1 MRRMG
6 CMGLVVVLLLAVV
19 VYDQWR
25 IEQLRREV
33 AAIAVKVHAAD
44 KSSAKSDKQP
54 DLVTSLAEAE
64 KYTRQAKQLIS
75 RKQNAEA
82 ANILD
87 QALQKIN
94 SANLV
99 SKDIFGD
106 TAQYL
111 GEAKD
116 SAVEVFQKAWRDIS
130 EEKPDNGFTDSEKWK
145 VKGRGSVGEP
155 AANK

>member
-1 MRRMG
+1 MRKMG
-6 CMGLVVVLLLAVV
+6 CMGLVVVLLVAVV

-33 AAIAVKVHAAD
+33 AAIAIKVHSAD
-44 KSSAKSDKQP
+44 KSGSKAGNQP

-64 KYTRQAKQLIS
+64 KYTKQAKQLIS
-75 RKQNAEA
+75 RKQNVEA

-94 SANLV
+94 SANSV

-116 SAVEVFQKAWRDIS
+116 TAVEVFQKAWRDIS
-130 EEKPDNGFTDSEKWK
+130 EDKPDSGSTDNKKRK
-145 VKGRGSVGEP
+145 VKARGTRNSP

>member
-1 MRRMG
+1 MRKMG
-6 CMGLVVVLLLAVV
+6 CMGLVVVFLLAVV

-33 AAIAVKVHAAD
+33 AAIAIKVHATD
-44 KSSAKSDKQP
+44 KAGSKTRERP

-64 KYTRQAKQLIS
+64 KYTKQAKHLIAN
-75 RKQNAEA
+75 KQNAEA

-94 SANLV
+94 SANSV

-116 SAVEVFQKAWRDIS
+116 SAIEVFQKAWRDIS
-130 EEKPDNGFTDSEKWK
+130 EGKPDNGFTDSKK
-145 VKGRGSVGEP
+145 RKTKGRGSADSS